1 MTVRSY
7 CLSWTDLADTVAYS
21 LPLLQNTNRS
31 RNALSK
37 SRLDHLDVCC
47 YSRFLCTAIVAVMSV
62 TRRATRV
69 GSALCRPF
77 CVMHPPPLPPR
88 HFRRS
93 PAIEFRRL
101 GALAPTKGWDCAKCR
116 PLTGRTDMDVDM
128 SMYLPVQRD
137 GTSRI
142 LLPHFGN
149 TKGFV
154 MVGSIDSL
162 SRLPAVG
169 VVGGDGNGRV
179 GLAWPVTE

>member
-1 MTVRSY
+1 
-7 CLSWTDLADTVAYS
+7 
-21 LPLLQNTNRS
+21 
-31 RNALSK
+31 
-37 SRLDHLDVCC
+37 
-47 YSRFLCTAIVAVMSV
+47 
-62 TRRATRV
+62 
-69 GSALCRPF
+69 
-77 CVMHPPPLPPR
+77 
-88 HFRRS
+88 
-93 PAIEFRRL
+93 
-101 GALAPTKGWDCAKCR
+101 
-116 PLTGRTDMDVDM
+116 MDVDM

-169 VVGGDGNGRV
+169 VVGGDDNGRV